1 MSVTLRGMTT
11 RLQALTT
18 IRAGTERARW
28 PDIVPGDVWDD
39 TDDVNAARLISN
51 GSAVAA
57 PGAPITYPHHD
68 LLLLDGIPGLHKA
81 VSN

>member
-1 MSVTLRGMTT
+1 MTT
-11 RLQALTT
+11 RLQALVR
-18 IRAGTERARW
+18 IQAGTERARW

-39 TDDVNAARLISN
+39 VDDVNASRLISD

-57 PGAPITYPHHD
+57 PAGTVNYPHRD
-68 LLLLDGIPGLHKA
+68 LKLLDGVPGLRKA

>member
-1 MSVTLRGMTT
+1 MTT
-11 RLQALTT
+11 RLQALVR
-18 IRAGTERARW
+18 IKAGTERSRW

-39 TDDVNAARLISN
+39 HDDVNASRLISN

-57 PGAPITYPHHD
+57 PAGVVNYPHTD
-68 LLLLDGIPGLHKA
+68 LKLLDGIPGLRKA